1 MTQRARA
8 SLWPL
13 HPAAAAWAGPG
24 LVSLLGAA
32 GVACLGPAAAAAV
45 GALVKPVPASHTS
58 GGLQF

>member
-13 HPAAAAWAGPG
+13 HPAAAWAGPG

-32 GVACLGPAAAAAV
+32 GVARLGPAAAAAV

-58 GGLQF
+58 RGLQC